1 MGAEKLTEEQ
11 LTEEQRKLLSEQRIW
26 MVATASRDGKP
37 NAAAKGATRVIDDAT
52 IAFGQISKD
61 AITYKNIQDNPWVT
75 IAVVDPSKR
84 GASVRC
90 CGKAEI
96 CSSGDLYDEIAAM
109 LSSKGYPKPEAV
121 IKVKIS
127 DIR

>member
-1 MGAEKLTEEQ
+1 MSTER
-11 LTEEQRKLLSEQRIW
+11 LDEEQRRFLSEQRIW

-37 NAAAKGATRVIDDAT
+37 NVAAKGSTRVIDDVN

-61 AITYKNIQDNPWVT
+61 SITYKNIQDNPLVT

-84 GASVRC
+84 TEVRC

-96 CSSGDLYDEIAAM
+96 CSGGDLYDEIAAM
-109 LSSKGYPKPEAV
+109 LSSKGHTKPAAV
-121 IKVKIS
+121 IRVKIS
-127 DIR
+127 KIRNIR